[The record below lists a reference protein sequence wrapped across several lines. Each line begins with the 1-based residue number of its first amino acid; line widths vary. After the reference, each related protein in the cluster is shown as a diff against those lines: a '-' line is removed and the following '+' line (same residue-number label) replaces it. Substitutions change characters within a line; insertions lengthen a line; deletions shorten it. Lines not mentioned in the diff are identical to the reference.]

1 MNWDISLAQLAFIYT
16 PGLLWAYIDRTH
28 GYDRDATLGFFLI
41 KVHLFGTLTYIVSFL
56 LLLIPWVIAFVISL
70 YIEFKILKFVEPFYF
85 WIVISISVLA
95 SLMLARLYLKLNR
108 SQFFKNYLKEH
119 GAFIDNTNDELWD
132 YAVNDVAKENGQINI
147 IDNEEKLKYSGIH
160 VSSTRDAGTREIFLK
175 EAIVS
180 DFEENIITKAK
191 FIHIQR
197 PVEKIRLEFLDSDID
212 YENQENLT
220 EDIS

>member
-41 KVHLFGTLTYIVSFL
+41 KVHLFGTLTYIVSLL
-56 LLLIPWVIAFVISL
+56 LLLIPWVITFVISY

-85 WIVISISVLA
+85 WIVISTSVLA

-108 SQFFKNYLKEH
+108 SQFFKNYLKKH
-119 GAFIDNTNDELWD
+119 GAFIENTDGLWD
-132 YAVNDVAKENGQINI
+132 YAVNEVAKEHGQVNV

-160 VSSTRDAGTREIFLK
+160 VSSTRVDSNSRNF
-175 EAIVS
+175 S
-180 DFEENIITKAK
+180 
-191 FIHIQR
+191 QR
-197 PVEKIRLEFLDSDID
+197 SNNFRF
-212 YENQENLT
+212 
-220 EDIS
+220 